1 MDFNHVA
8 SLLSGISS
16 ATSKKSPAKK
26 ARKTIGVLELAELR
40 ATAIREAVSAAKD
53 CPGNEWDFWTIMDQA
68 IKGFNLQLRSH
79 GEPEMELV
87 AFAAFLGFLDTDANQ
102 SEGADV

>member
-16 ATSKKSPAKK
+16 TTYKKSPAKK
-26 ARKTIGVLELAELR
+26 ARKTISVLELAELR
-40 ATAIREAVSAAKD
+40 ATAIQEAVAAAKG
-53 CPGNEWDFWTIMDQA
+53 CPGNEWDFWSIMDQA
-68 IKGFNLQLRSH
+68 IKGFNVELRSH

-87 AFAAFLGFLDTDANQ
+87 AFAAFLGLLDTDASQ
-102 SEGADV
+102 WEGADV